1 MSREESFAGADLDA
15 ALVDSNFELAPS
27 GTSVL
32 RVEIIA
38 NQVIGGRVVG
48 GALKA
53 SRQIVRIVEGFTAGH
68 FSKFIETLIARR
80 EQPPPVVH
88 ICLARSWGSGNKGPR
103 SGFAFPPGDD
113 AADVDR
119 IDGDLAIGQGFHG
132 AFIER

>member
-68 FSKFIETLIARR
+68 FSKFIETLIGRR
-80 EQPPPVVH
+80 EQPHPVVH
-88 ICLARSWGSGNKGPR
+88 ICFARSCGSGTKGPR

-113 AADVDR
+113 AAD
-119 IDGDLAIGQGFHG
+119 GDPVEGALHIGQRYDW
-132 AFIER
+132 ASIE